1 MFKKGIKIKINNII
15 RGYKMKKIVSLFLL
29 GLSIMLVSAH
39 NLSANATTYY
49 TVNAKAPYVS
59 PSMKPIIAKYRQ
71 QNYVGALQDLEDLVI
86 TEKNNTLAKYY
97 LALCY
102 TRLGYEAQ
110 AKKYYQMII
119 DEEKNEALT
128 YYSKRALDCIGN
140 PDSEQCSPK
149 KQEQEQV
156 EVSDIEKFIQSGKKI
171 HPSASDR
178 ITKDRM
184 ERRIQQEEYLKKQ
197 QEKDNANLKSDNSTP
212 TKEEIMAAINTL
224 SKIGL
229 NPYSQNNLATNQLL
243 GLLNNQNQY
252 SQFGFLNQNQINPLL
267 LQTQGMS
274 QDAAKMLLYSQ
285 LTNSQNSL
293 MNYGM

>member
-1 MFKKGIKIKINNII
+1 
-15 RGYKMKKIVSLFLL
+15 
-29 GLSIMLVSAH
+29 
-39 NLSANATTYY
+39 
-49 TVNAKAPYVS
+49 
-59 PSMKPIIAKYRQ
+59 
-71 QNYVGALQDLEDLVI
+71 
-86 TEKNNTLAKYY
+86 
-97 LALCY
+97 
-102 TRLGYEAQ
+102 
-110 AKKYYQMII
+110 
-119 DEEKNEALT
+119 
-128 YYSKRALDCIGN
+128 
-140 PDSEQCSPK
+140 
-149 KQEQEQV
+149 
-156 EVSDIEKFIQSGKKI
+156 
-171 HPSASDR
+171 
-178 ITKDRM
+178 M